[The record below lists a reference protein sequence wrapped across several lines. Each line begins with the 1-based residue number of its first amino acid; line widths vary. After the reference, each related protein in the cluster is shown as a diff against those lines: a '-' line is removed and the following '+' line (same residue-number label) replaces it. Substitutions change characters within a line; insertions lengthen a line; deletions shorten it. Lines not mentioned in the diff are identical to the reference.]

1 MNVLT
6 ELKHAAR
13 SLARSPAFT
22 ALAVLTLGVGM
33 GAATAAYTVLRQ
45 VVFDPLDYPEVDRL
59 LVLRSG
65 VPGVGPEV
73 EWGLSS
79 AQLFHLAGNAKSL
92 SVLGAYATG
101 TQNVL
106 AGDGFHRVIV
116 TEATAGVLPLVGARA
131 RLGRLLE
138 EADDDPGSPLVT
150 VLSHGYWQRRLGAD
164 PDIVG
169 KTIRFDPGIIG
180 QPLPEA
186 IILQRLTFEVVGVLE
201 PGTSIPGTTTS
212 GGAGLER
219 PEIWIPYVLD
229 PAGPF
234 FNDHGL
240 NVLASLASGHTVREA
255 RAELELLTGQLEEA
269 YPQVYDRDFVQRFGF
284 QTRAYSV
291 KDAVLGDVALRLWL
305 LQGAVALLLLIAW
318 ANAVN
323 LMLARVEMNRAQLA
337 VRTSLGAMRRHVVR
351 YLAVQ
356 SLLIAAG
363 GAVTGCFAAWFITRW
378 LVGAAPPLPRLD
390 EVAMD
395 GGVLSFVVV
404 LSLVAA
410 LALAVLAGWPAGRAA
425 HLAGAGRG
433 ATGGRRRQKTR
444 TAMLVAQVTLSLTLV
459 FAAGLVLT
467 SFRALSNVDPGIN
480 ADSVITASVYPNSGH
495 VDGPTWWRVVQ
506 EMREDLGAL
515 PGVSDVG
522 ASSAL
527 PLTGRLVGCVAQ
539 EFEDP
544 AARERLGASD
554 LNSCAVFALATP
566 GWFDAMGVPVLRGRA
581 FEESDL
587 DDPAVGAVVVS
598 RAFAERF
605 YPGED
610 PLGKR
615 IAAYGA
621 PWHTIV
627 GVVGDVFGASV
638 NGDPALVVYYPLA
651 PIPGAR
657 WGNYD
662 LKVAIRTELTQPS
675 ALVPEIVTT
684 VGAVDP
690 EIIVEDVEAMT
701 AVVQHSMSGTRFA
714 LALLAGMAA
723 GALILAMVGLYGVV
737 VYLAA
742 QRTREVG
749 VRMALGAKRWQVRRM
764 MVAEMSRPVAGGL
777 VIGCLAS
784 LAAEAAL
791 RSRLFGIDSTAPLV
805 LVLAALALIL
815 AAGLATWVAAGR
827 AAGVSPVEA
836 LRVE

>member
-1 MNVLT
+1 MLT
-6 ELKHAAR
+6 ELHHAVR
-13 SLARSPAFT
+13 SLARTPAFT
-22 ALAVLTLGVGM
+22 ALAVLTLGVGI

-65 VPGVGPEV
+65 VPGAGPEV

-79 AQLFHLAGNAKSL
+79 AQFFHLTGNADSL

-101 TQNVL
+101 SQSVL
-106 AGDGFHRVIV
+106 AGDGFHRAVV
-116 TEATAGVLPLVGARA
+116 AEATAGILPLIGARA
-131 RLGRLLE
+131 RLGRLID
-138 EADDDPGSPLVT
+138 EADDDPGAPLVA
-150 VLSHGYWQRRLGAD
+150 VLSHGYWQQRLGAD

-169 KTIRFDPGIIG
+169 KTIRFDPGIVG

-201 PGTSIPGTTTS
+201 PGTSIPGTSTG

-229 PAGPF
+229 AAGPF

-240 NVLASLASGHTVREA
+240 NVLASLAPGHTLREA
-255 RAELELLTGQLEEA
+255 RAELDLLTGQLEEA
-269 YPQVYDRDFVQRFGF
+269 YPQVYDGDFVERFGF
-284 QTRAYSV
+284 QTRAYRV
-291 KDAVLGDVALRLWL
+291 KDSVLGDIALRLWL

-323 LMLARVEMNRAQLA
+323 LVLARVETNRAQLA
-337 VRTSLGAMRRHVVR
+337 VRTSLGATRVHVVR
-351 YLAVQ
+351 YLAAQ
-356 SLLIAAG
+356 SLLLAVG
-363 GAVTGCFAAWFITRW
+363 GAVTGWLASWFVTGW
-378 LVGAAPPLPRLD
+378 LVRAAPSLPRLD
-390 EVAMD
+390 EVTMD
-395 GGVLSFVVV
+395 AGVLSFVVV

-410 LALAVLAGWPAGRAA
+410 LALAVFAAWPLGRAID
-425 HLAGAGRG
+425 LAGAGRG
-433 ATGGRRRQKTR
+433 ATEDRRRR
-444 TAMLVAQVTLSLTLV
+444 RARAAVLVAQVTLSLTLV

-467 SFRALSNVDPGIN
+467 SFRALADVDPGID
-480 ADSVITASVYPNSGH
+480 ADGVLTASIYPNSGH
-495 VDGPTWWRVVQ
+495 VDGASWWRVVQ
-506 EMREDLGAL
+506 QMREDLEAL

-527 PLTGRLVGCVAQ
+527 PMTGRLVGCVAQ

-544 AARERLGASD
+544 AARERLSASD

-566 GWFDAMGVPVLRGRA
+566 GWFEAMGVPVLKGRA

-621 PWHTIV
+621 PWHSIV
-627 GVVGDVFGASV
+627 GVVGDVFGGSV
-638 NGDPALVVYYPLA
+638 NGDPALVVYYPLT

-657 WGNYD
+657 WGSYD
-662 LKVAIRTELTQPS
+662 LKLAVRTELAQPG
-675 ALVPEIVTT
+675 ALVPEMAA
-684 VGAVDP
+684 AVEALDP
-690 EIIVEDVEAMT
+690 EIIVQDVEAMA
-701 AVVQHSMSGTRFA
+701 AVFRRSMSGTRFA

-723 GALILAMVGLYGVV
+723 GALTLAMVGLYGVV

-742 QRTREVG
+742 RRTREVG
-749 VRMALGAKRWQVRRM
+749 IRVALGAKSGQIRRM
-764 MVAEMSRPVAGGL
+764 MVAEMSRLVAAGL
-777 VIGCLAS
+777 VLGCLAG
-784 LAAEAAL
+784 LAAETAL
-791 RSRLFGIDSTAPLV
+791 RSRLFGIASTGPVV
-805 LVLAALALIL
+805 LVLAALALAL

-827 AAGVSPVEA
+827 AARVSPVEA
-836 LRVE
+836 LRIE

>member
-1 MNVLT
+1 MLT
-6 ELKHAAR
+6 ELNHAAR
-13 SLARSPAFT
+13 SLARTPSFT

-45 VVFDPLDYPEVDRL
+45 VVFDPLDYPEVDRV

-79 AQLFHLAGNAKSL
+79 AQFFHLTGNADSL
-92 SVLGAYATG
+92 SVLGAYATSS
-101 TQNVL
+101 QNVL
-106 AGDGFHRVIV
+106 AGDGFHRAVV
-116 TEATAGVLPLVGARA
+116 AEATAGILPLVGARA
-131 RLGRLLE
+131 RLGRLIDD
-138 EADDDPGSPLVT
+138 ADDDPGSPPVV

-169 KTIRFDPGIIG
+169 KTIRFDPGIVG

-201 PGTSIPGTTTS
+201 PGISIPGTSTG

-219 PEIWIPYVLD
+219 PEIWMPYKLD
-229 PAGPF
+229 AAGPF

-240 NVLASLASGHTVREA
+240 NVLASLAPGHTLREV
-255 RAELELLTGQLEEA
+255 RAELDLLTGQLEEA

-284 QTRAYSV
+284 RTRAYRV

-305 LQGAVALLLLIAW
+305 LQGAAALLLLIAW

-323 LMLARVEMNRAQLA
+323 LVLARVETSRAQLA
-337 VRTSLGAMRRHVVR
+337 IRTSLGATRLHVVR
-351 YLAVQ
+351 YLAAQ
-356 SLLIAAG
+356 SLLLAAG
-363 GAVTGCFAAWFITRW
+363 GAATGWLACWFITGW
-378 LVGAAPPLPRLD
+378 LVRAAPPLPRLD
-390 EVAMD
+390 EVTMD
-395 GGVLSFVVV
+395 AGVLGFVVV
-404 LSLVAA
+404 VSLAAA
-410 LALAVLAGWPAGRAA
+410 LALAVLAAWPLGGAGD
-425 HLAGAGRG
+425 LAGAGR
-433 ATGGRRRQKTR
+433 ATTGDRRGRRAR
-444 TAMLVAQVTLSLTLV
+444 AAVLVAQVALSLTLV

-467 SFRALSNVDPGIN
+467 SFRALANVDPGID
-480 ADSVITASVYPNSGH
+480 AGRVLTASVYPNSGH
-495 VDGPTWWRVVQ
+495 VDGASWWRVVRQ
-506 EMREDLGAL
+506 MRENLRAL

-527 PLTGRLVGCVAQ
+527 PMTGRLVGCVAQ

-544 AARERLGASD
+544 ATRERLSASD
-554 LNSCAVFALATP
+554 LNACAVFTLATP

-581 FEESDL
+581 FEESDM
-587 DDPAVGAVVVS
+587 DDPTVGAVVVS

-605 YPGED
+605 WPDED

-627 GVVGDVFGASV
+627 GVVGDVFGTSAS
-638 NGDPALVVYYPLA
+638 GDPALAVYYPLT

-657 WGNYD
+657 WGSYD
-662 LKVAIRTELTQPS
+662 LKVAVRTELAQPT
-675 ALVPEIVTT
+675 ALIPEMVTA
-684 VGAVDP
+684 VEAVDP
-690 EIIVEDVEAMT
+690 EIIVEDVEAMAT
-701 AVVQHSMSGTRFA
+701 VVRRSMGGTRFS

-742 QRTREVG
+742 RRTREVG
-749 VRMALGAKRWQVRRM
+749 VRVALGAKGWQVRRM
-764 MVAEMSRPVAGGL
+764 MVAEMSRLVAAGL
-777 VIGCLAS
+777 LLGCLAG
-784 LAAEAAL
+784 LVAETAL
-791 RSRLFGIDSTAPLV
+791 SSRLFGIASTGPVV
-805 LVLAALALIL
+805 LMLAAFALAL
-815 AAGLATWVAAGR
+815 AAGLAVWVAAGR
-827 AAGVSPVEA
+827 AARVSPVEA
-836 LRVE
+836 LRIE